1 MKKFLALFSA
11 VLLIFTAFAGSGCKN
26 KDYLEFNNNYVASA
40 TTVAPGYTETL
51 TYKVEYVE
59 DYNSSLINEVS
70 KDILTT
76 TLSGSY
82 VTVLKV
88 INHLPDSISTDIET
102 ANLQILHLNTTLTL
116 TGSYND
122 QAVNDKIETD
132 AYFLN
137 EGQSFAPIYSRSN
150 RAQTYVAVNGTE
162 ILTQKQFYIYEIKYN
177 KEDYTVNKFAFEKEE
192 DFVVGIEKGTH
203 MTGSPKTYN
212 KKQKYG
218 FRQVI
223 DNEQLLF
230 VLRNMNIS
238 EEGSRELKVVTP
250 VYGAPH
256 EIKINNKNVS
266 QKQVNINGVTE
277 EIAVDNLIFGANS
290 IKNSGTAH
298 YISIQKNSENTT
310 TKFSALP
317 VEYAAALIES
327 AMSKVLGSLKYTLTT
342 VNVVNA

>member
-11 VLLIFTAFAGSGCKN
+11 VLIIFTAFMGSGCKN
-26 KDYLEFNNNYVASA
+26 KDYLEFNNNYVSSA
-40 TTVAPGYTETL
+40 TAIAPGYTETL

-59 DYNSSLINEVS
+59 DYNSSLKNVVS
-70 KDILTT
+70 KDLLTT

-82 VTVLKV
+82 VSVLEV
-88 INHLPDSISTDIET
+88 INHLPDGISTDIET
-102 ANLQILHLNTTLTL
+102 ANLQILQLKTTLTL

-122 QAVNDKIETD
+122 KPVNDKVVTN

-137 EGQSFAPIYSRSN
+137 EGQSFAPIYTRSD
-150 RAQTYVAVNGTE
+150 RAQTYVAVNGNE
-162 ILTQKQFYIYEIKYN
+162 ILTQKQFYIYETKYN
-177 KEDYTVNKFAFEKEE
+177 KENYTVNKFAFEKEE
-192 DFVVGIEKGTH
+192 DFVVGIEKGKH
-203 MTGSPKTYN
+203 MTGSPETYN
-212 KKQKYG
+212 KKKKYG

-230 VLRNMNIS
+230 IIRNMNIA
-238 EEGSRELKVVTP
+238 EEGSINLKVVTP

-266 QKQVNINGVTE
+266 TKQVTINGITE
-277 EIAVDNLIFGANS
+277 EIPVDNLTFGANS

-298 YISIQKNSENTT
+298 YVTVQKKSDDMI
-310 TKFSALP
+310 TKYSALP

-327 AMSKVLGSLKYTLTT
+327 AMSKVIGSLKYTLTS
-342 VNVVNA
+342 VNVTNA